1 MEYWGRQPM
10 ILKWMVLNMFMET
23 YIYYFSSLDFL
34 CFRACMHPFAAILIS
49 CIYAPHQDMSFQK
62 DGGYMFI
69 QGRPTMIHCSI
80 QSLSPSIHGDGWLV
94 YIHLACMKSMN
105 HNCIKEYVCW
115 WILQIKCMQDKSLES
130 QNYCFLFGAGNRVCP
145 GKELGIVKISMFLH
159 HLVTRYRYSSHDFIC
174 MLCIPCTST
183 EKLIWS
189 CCCVDI
195 LM

>member
-1 MEYWGRQPM
+1 MLFLRSYLLHNLYKFSLM
-10 ILKWMVLNMFMET
+10 INKKIRSVVAH
-23 YIYYFSSLDFL
+23 L
-34 CFRACMHPFAAILIS
+34 CSQLLGVITSPVS
-49 CIYAPHQDMSFQK
+49 NN
-62 DGGYMFI
+62 GGYMFI

-174 MLCIPCTST
+174 MLYIPCTST